1 MGRIWFKEG
10 EYRRV
15 GSRMN
20 IIVDSCFWI
29 ALYDAREEDHEW
41 AEETWDKLQN
51 GNKFLV
57 PYPTMYE
64 FINTRLMRREKN
76 VLFFKKLFDSD
87 VVIRISDEQYK
98 EDALRVTLEST
109 GRALSL
115 VDMTIRLMI
124 ADDTIKKHA
133 LLTLNVGDFND
144 VCLTKNVEMI
154 TRKC

>member
-1 MGRIWFKEG
+1 
-10 EYRRV
+10 
-15 GSRMN
+15 MN
-20 IIVDSCFWI
+20 IIVDSCYWI
-29 ALYDAREEDHEW
+29 ALYDAREEDHAW
-41 AEETWDKLQN
+41 AEDTWNKLQN

-87 VVIRISDEQYK
+87 VVIRISDENYK
-98 EDALRVTLEST
+98 EDALRVTLETT

-133 LLTLNVGDFND
+133 LLTLNVGDFCD
-144 VCLTKNVEMI
+144 LCWAKNIEIV
-154 TRKC
+154 TRS

>member
-1 MGRIWFKEG
+1 
-10 EYRRV
+10 
-15 GSRMN
+15 MN

-29 ALYDAREEDHEW
+29 VLYDAIEENHAW

-76 VLFFKKLFDSD
+76 VLFFKKLFDSEAI
-87 VVIRISDEQYK
+87 IRISDEQYK
-98 EDALRVTLEST
+98 EDALRVTLESI

-133 LLTLNVGDFND
+133 LLTLNVGDVND

>member
-1 MGRIWFKEG
+1 
-10 EYRRV
+10 
-15 GSRMN
+15 MN
-20 IIVDSCFWI
+20 IIVDSCYWI
-29 ALYDAREEDHEW
+29 ALYDAKDSHHEW
-41 AEETWDKLQN
+41 AEETWNKLQN

-76 VLFFKKLFDSD
+76 VQFFKRLFSSD
-87 VVIRISDEQYK
+87 VIIRISDEQYK
-98 EDALRVTLEST
+98 EDALRVTLESA

-154 TRKC
+154 TR